1 MPQRITDRTHLKTL
15 LPLLRVPQPG
25 ARHTRLHFFLAHLE
39 RDAPS
44 FLRKPL
50 RYWLALR
57 YADLQRLPRVLPHP
71 PTTRLEREAQ
81 AFRCVGKVMLA
92 ELQQCL
98 AGLVGMEYRRVA
110 RRKGEH
116 E

>member
-25 ARHTRLHFFLAHLE
+25 ARHTRLHFFLARLE

-81 AFRCVGKVMLA
+81 AFRGMGKIILA
-92 ELQQCL
+92 ELQQRL
-98 AGLVGMEYRRVA
+98 AGLVGMEDRSPMKR
-110 RRKGEH
+110 EH
-116 E
+116 TP